1 MSTMMRSEI
10 PGFPEI
16 PRSAMN
22 QSMEPSGRLPDQA
35 NTVAVAERSIDA
47 VPVPA
52 KPSFRDMVRGP
63 DGLSSKDALIGDMDV
78 ELHESDVIIGKQ
90 GLPLICFGCGKYGH
104 SKDVCSPSGA
114 SVAGT
119 SPNTL
124 PHCSEDDM
132 YGPWMQGS
140 RFVVLESVAEGS
152 RPKVVGSGNQTGL
165 SVGVQ
170 RESRAVSNGAATVA
184 KNHVRV
190 DHEQSQD
197 VSPVRDIMV
206 TSQPEGNLP
215 APVVIQQNVG
225 IEVPHPVV
233 DRVQPP
239 VCVAGNDMDISVGN
253 SVVASCDKVVITPTT
268 LLTVKHMVV
277 RVIEEGSK
285 RPGKETVPI
294 RKAIGKNASRSSSFK
309 SGLPRKNGK
318 PKKNKRGVRFQRWQ
332 SRIG

>member
-1 MSTMMRSEI
+1 MDFAESIPPSEDRMDFAESKQT
-10 PGFPEI
+10 PVV
-16 PRSAMN
+16 S
-22 QSMEPSGRLPDQA
+22 SHVA
-35 NTVAVAERSIDA
+35 NIVAVAERSIDV

-63 DGLSSKDALIGDMDV
+63 DGLSSKDALIGDMD
-78 ELHESDVIIGKQ
+78 DA
-90 GLPLICFGCGKYGH
+90 Y
-104 SKDVCSPSGA
+104 SPSGA

-119 SPNTL
+119 SPNSL
-124 PHCSEDDM
+124 PHCSENDM
-132 YGPWMQGS
+132 YGPWMQVESRRRRQGALSRVGNRDKNDPSSSRGS
-140 RFVVLESVAEGS
+140 HFAVLESVAEGS

-197 VSPVRDIMV
+197 VSPVRDITV

-215 APVVIQQNVG
+215 APVVIQQNAG
-225 IEVPHPVV
+225 TEVPHPVV

-239 VCVAGNDMDISVGN
+239 VGVAGNEMDISVGN
-253 SVVASCDKVVITPTT
+253 SVVASCDKVVVAPTI
-268 LLTVKHMVV
+268 LSTVKHMAVH
-277 RVIEEGSK
+277 VIEEGSK

-294 RKAIGKNASRSSSFK
+294 RKAIGKNAS
-309 SGLPRKNGK
+309 
-318 PKKNKRGVRFQRWQ
+318 
-332 SRIG
+332 